1 MSAPAG
7 TLALVRPALKSGL
20 LAVWRDRG
28 TLQFGIDPRRATALT
43 GMTEIAWLISLLDG
57 SRDQAQ
63 VIAAAQ
69 QRGLA
74 GDAAKQVLALLAAAG
89 ALDDFPA
96 ATLRAVPAQLRARLA
111 AELATA
117 SLARRDCDGGAAVLA
132 RRRAASVRIYGTARL
147 GPSIAEILV
156 AAGVG
161 QVGGAAGRV
170 GVSDADAGGPVGSA
184 HANAGG
190 RAGDSDPCA
199 GARDPSRDA
208 RAGARGRDPK
218 DGADGRS
225 PPSLAVL
232 TQRQPPEHVDRLMRG
247 RIPHL
252 AVSATEAIGVVGPLV
267 LPGRSACLR
276 CLDLTRTDYDP
287 AWPLILAQLGGREPD
302 PPACDAALTAAVA
315 ALAAA
320 QALAF
325 LDRSPEPQATV
336 NGTLELVLPGWQ
348 WRRRTWPPHR
358 ACICGSRA

>member
-1 MSAPAG
+1 MSVPAG

-20 LAVWRDRG
+20 LAVWRDRD

-43 GMTEIAWLISLLDG
+43 GMAEIAWLISLLDG

-69 QRGLA
+69 LRGLA
-74 GDAAKQVLALLAAAG
+74 ADAVERVLDLLAAAG

-96 ATLRAVPAQLRARLA
+96 ETLRAAPAQLRTRLA

-132 RRRAASVRIYGTARL
+132 RRRGASVRIYGTTRVGSAV
-147 GPSIAEILV
+147 ADILV

-161 QVGGAAGRV
+161 RVYGADDDRAGSR
-170 GVSDADAGGPVGSA
+170 GRGPAADAGSPVPG
-184 HANAGG
+184 ANA
-190 RAGDSDPCA
+190 RTRSRPP
-199 GARDPSRDA
+199 GANA
-208 RAGARGRDPK
+208 RT
-218 DGADGRS
+218 
-225 PPSLAVL
+225 PSLAVL
-232 TQRQPPEHVDRLMRG
+232 TQRQPPELVDGLLRA
-247 RIPHL
+247 RIAHL
-252 AVSATEAIGVVGPLV
+252 AVSATEAIGMVGPLV

-287 AWPLILAQLGGREPD
+287 AWPLILAQLGARQPD

-315 ALAAA
+315 AQAAA

-325 LDRSPEPQATV
+325 LDRSTEPPAAAG
-336 NGTLELVLPGWQ
+336 GTLELVLPGWQ

-358 ACICGSRA
+358 ACTCGSHT